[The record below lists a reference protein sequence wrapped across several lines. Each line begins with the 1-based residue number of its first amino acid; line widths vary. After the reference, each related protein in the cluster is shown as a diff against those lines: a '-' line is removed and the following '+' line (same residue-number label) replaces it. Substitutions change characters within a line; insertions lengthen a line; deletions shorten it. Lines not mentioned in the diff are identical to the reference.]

1 MSLAPHFGFFE
12 LIVVAVIAL
21 IVVGPKDLPKLLRSV
36 GRLVG
41 QARRMASDFTA
52 AFNQMAR
59 ESEIEEM
66 RAEIDAIRRQN
77 VLADAKSALSE
88 AKGEIDT
95 ALRPISDAVRPV
107 EEALNEEAAQLRD
120 AGRSPAKK
128 SGAPVE
134 EPYL

>member
-1 MSLAPHFGFFE
+1 MSLAPQFGFFE

-21 IVVGPKDLPKLLRSV
+21 IVVGPKDLPKLLRSA

-41 QARRMASDFTA
+41 QAKRMASDFTA

-77 VLADAKSALSE
+77 VLSE
-88 AKGEIDT
+88 AKGEIDA
-95 ALRPISDAVRPV
+95 ALRPIGDAVRPV
-107 EEALNEEAAQLRD
+107 EEAVNEEAAQLRD
-120 AGRSPAKK
+120 AGRAPAKNA
-128 SGAPVE
+128 APAE